1 MYEDRLYEVLKEEML
16 QEITQ
21 TDKREGSFVNDIIS
35 TSAMKGEEVWAELS
49 KAVGVFFKK
58 DCTGEYCDR
67 FAEEYG
73 ITRKNGKKAKGT
85 VTFTGEAGVEIPVGT
100 LCATSAGLMFVTTE
114 VGSIGASGTVSVPVE
129 AEDIGDKYNILTGYI
144 NTLPVAIR
152 DVTGV
157 TNGAAFIGGAEAETD
172 EELIDRLLLRLRT
185 PATSGNAYHYLQ
197 WALEVEGVGNAKVF
211 PLDNGPGTV
220 GVMLITSAG
229 RSPGEDVIN
238 AAAAHIEGERPIGAT
253 VSVYAPQEVVINI
266 EAAIQ
271 ISASTTL
278 EAVKKEYQ
286 SLLSNYIKNS
296 VFVLSNMDYYKCLSM
311 FYDIPGVVA
320 VKSFL
325 LNGAQKNIPISE
337 KQIQVLGSIT
347 IGGVVAG

>member
-1 MYEDRLYEVLKEEML
+1 M
-16 QEITQ
+16 
-21 TDKREGSFVNDIIS
+21 
-35 TSAMKGEEVWAELS
+35 
-49 KAVGVFFKK
+49 
-58 DCTGEYCDR
+58 
-67 FAEEYG
+67 
-73 ITRKNGKKAKGT
+73 
-85 VTFTGEAGVEIPVGT
+85 
-100 LCATSAGLMFVTTE
+100 
-114 VGSIGASGTVSVPVE
+114 
-129 AEDIGDKYNILTGYI
+129 
-144 NTLPVAIR
+144 
-152 DVTGV
+152 
-157 TNGAAFIGGAEAETD
+157 
-172 EELIDRLLLRLRT
+172 IDRLLLRLRT

-197 WALEVEGVGNAKVF
+197 WALEIEGVGNAKVF

-278 EAVKKEYQ
+278 KAVKKEYQ

-296 VFVLSNMDYYKCLSM
+296 VFVLSNVDYYKCLSM